1 MSSFTYPLKTPFD
14 SVTGDLLPA
23 YRDAYLQGQLT
34 PTVAHKVEVYLRSSP
49 IQRGIVLGRHHELEA
64 AARQRG
70 TTLATPHWVQHE
82 LLLQPSASNAGP
94 LHRPA
99 VRIALALFTAL
110 CLASGVQ
117 WLRNKPLVPAPVAAA
132 VTRVAASAAAATGQ
146 LVQRFT
152 RPAGPVA
159 AASRP
164 VRPTRPVASVATMP
178 TPAPKPRETAQ
189 TDALAPMPAAVPPL
203 PLDSLAEALPVA
215 LPTATA
221 TAKTAAGTLTAAAPT
236 AANSVVR
243 GRVSDALGKPLAGA
257 TVLIMGSRQGTSTDA
272 AGNYVLNVLAGAT
285 LQFGYA
291 GYNDLLRSAT
301 LGTMNV
307 TLQPDDNAGLRR
319 SRERN

>member
-1 MSSFTYPLKTPFD
+1 MSTFAYPLKTPFD

-23 YRDAYLQGQLT
+23 YRDAYLQGQLM
-34 PTVAHKVEVYLRSSP
+34 PTVAHKVEVYLRNSS
-49 IQRGIVLGRHHELEA
+49 IQRGIVLGRHHELAA

-82 LLLQPSASNAGP
+82 LLLQPSASTAGP

-99 VRIALALFTAL
+99 VRVALVLFTAL

-132 VTRVAASAAAATGQ
+132 GTRVAASAAAATGQ

-178 TPAPKPRETAQ
+178 APAPKPRETAQ
-189 TDALAPMPAAVPPL
+189 TDALAPMPAAVLPM

-221 TAKTAAGTLTAAAPT
+221 TAKTAASTLTAAAPT

>member
-34 PTVAHKVEVYLRSSP
+34 PTVAHKVEVYLRNSS
-49 IQRGIVLGRHHELEA
+49 IQRGIVLGRHHELVA

-82 LLLQPSASNAGP
+82 LLLQPSASTAGP

-152 RPAGPVA
+152 RPAEPVA

-164 VRPTRPVASVATMP
+164 VRPTRSVVSVAAIP

-189 TDALAPMPAAVPPL
+189 TDALAPMPAAVLPM

-221 TAKTAAGTLTAAAPT
+221 KTAASTLTAAAPT